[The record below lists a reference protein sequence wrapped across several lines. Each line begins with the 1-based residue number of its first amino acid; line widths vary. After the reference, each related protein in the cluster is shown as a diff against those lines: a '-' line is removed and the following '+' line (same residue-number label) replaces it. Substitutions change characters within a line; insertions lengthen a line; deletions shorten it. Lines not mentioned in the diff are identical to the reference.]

1 MMDETQIAGIR
12 DGYMAFREERH
23 ISVLDGDAE
32 CLFTLPTNFD
42 APAVNAAIAAY
53 VQGFN
58 RGERAGDFG
67 ARSRIC
73 AALGIDGPK
82 FSA

>member
-1 MMDETQIAGIR
+1 MDEKQIEGVR
-12 DGYMAFREERH
+12 DGYMAFREESH
-23 ISVLDGDAE
+23 ISVHDDEGDW
-32 CLFTLPTNFD
+32 LFTLPTSFD
-42 APAVNAAIAAY
+42 SQAVNAAIGAY
-53 VQGFN
+53 VHGFN